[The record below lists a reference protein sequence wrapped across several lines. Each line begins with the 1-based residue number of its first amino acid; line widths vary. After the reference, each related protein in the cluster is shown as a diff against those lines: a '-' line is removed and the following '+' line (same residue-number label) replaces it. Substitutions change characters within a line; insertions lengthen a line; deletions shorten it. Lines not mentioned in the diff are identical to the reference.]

1 MTEAAGRRKLGGG
14 AAIAAAFVVTNLAN
28 YAYTVAA
35 ARLLGP
41 RSFGAFAALMGLLLI
56 VGVLALGL
64 QATGARRISS
74 EPDHVEQIERS
85 ILRVG
90 HRAAVV
96 AGLLCLALAP
106 VVNQVLRLDS
116 LASAALV
123 AVAALPLTVMGAQ
136 AGVLQGERRWVPL
149 AVLYLANGLPRL
161 AIGALLLIGGNPTEL
176 EAMLG
181 VALGQWAPVV
191 VGWWALRRPRTAD
204 APAVPGSHEVR
215 DVLGETF
222 HSSHALLAFFA
233 LSNVDV
239 LVARS
244 VLTGHQAGLYAGGLV
259 LVKAVLF
266 LPQFIVVLAF
276 PAMAAGSARRATLL
290 GSLALVAV
298 LGLLASAGTA
308 VLSGLAVA
316 FIGGPQYAQVEDRL
330 WVFALLGTLLSMLQ
344 LLVYSVLAR
353 QSRRAV
359 LFIWAA
365 LLVVAAG
372 GQLAASYV
380 GLLALV
386 VTTDLALLV
395 VLLGISLWR
404 LRQQPVTG

>member
-1 MTEAAGRRKLGGG
+1 
-14 AAIAAAFVVTNLAN
+14 
-28 YAYTVAA
+28 
-35 ARLLGP
+35 
-41 RSFGAFAALMGLLLI
+41 
-56 VGVLALGL
+56 
-64 QATGARRISS
+64 
-74 EPDHVEQIERS
+74 
-85 ILRVG
+85 
-90 HRAAVV
+90 
-96 AGLLCLALAP
+96 
-106 VVNQVLRLDS
+106 
-116 LASAALV
+116 
-123 AVAALPLTVMGAQ
+123 
-136 AGVLQGERRWVPL
+136 
-149 AVLYLANGLPRL
+149 
-161 AIGALLLIGGNPTEL
+161 
-176 EAMLG
+176 
-181 VALGQWAPVV
+181 VV

-204 APAVPGSHEVR
+204 APEVPGSHEVR

-365 LLVVAAG
+365 LLVVAVG

-386 VTTDLALLV
+386 VATDLALLV
-395 VLLGISLWR
+395 VLLAISLWR